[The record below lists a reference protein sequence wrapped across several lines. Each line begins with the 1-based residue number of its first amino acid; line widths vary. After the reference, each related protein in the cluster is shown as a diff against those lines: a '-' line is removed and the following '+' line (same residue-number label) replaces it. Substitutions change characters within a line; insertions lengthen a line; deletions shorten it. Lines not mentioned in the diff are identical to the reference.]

1 MVELGSCRIFYVARA
16 EIVCFLHMGNE
27 FEEVESGKLSLRN
40 RIEKIECFPGEMTIC
55 SGPLQRNE
63 IDKIVSVSVCLY
75 VYVCTCVWG
84 ERDVLIDLF

>member
-40 RIEKIECFPGEMTIC
+40 RIEKIECFPGEMNIC

-63 IDKIVSVSVCLY
+63 TDKIVSMSVCLY

-84 ERDVLIDLF
+84 ERQMY

>member
-1 MVELGSCRIFYVARA
+1 MARA

-40 RIEKIECFPGEMTIC
+40 RIEKIECFPGEMNIC

-63 IDKIVSVSVCLY
+63 TDKIVSMSVCLY

-84 ERDVLIDLF
+84 ERQMY